1 MYGAAGKCFI
11 REDPATL
18 MSELQE
24 GIADMETRKD
34 ALQRRERG
42 LVMKLEEVQR
52 DLNSMV
58 TG

>member
-11 REDPATL
+11 REDPAKL
-18 MSELQE
+18 MTELQE
-24 GIADMETRKD
+24 GIAEMETKKD

-42 LVMKLEEVQR
+42 LVKKLEEVQR
-52 DLNSMV
+52 DLDSMV